1 MSVYLEQFTFCRNT
15 KPTLDPTGRFH
26 IGTSFVQAKA
36 ASATLDNRVGTSAA
50 ADVQPTAAAAD
61 DPEKYC
67 KVCEISVTSG
77 PQMKAHLSGTKHA
90 KKLKLLGEP
99 PYASKSDT
107 ILKSLESRKGGDVVA
122 SPLSH
127 NKRDNSIYRTPSGS
141 YYCKPC
147 DVTITLE
154 VVFNQ
159 HLDSKK
165 HIKTM
170 KTVDH

>member
-1 MSVYLEQFTFCRNT
+1 MFPHRNT
-15 KPTLDPTGRFH
+15 KVTADPTGRFH
-26 IGTSFVQAKA
+26 IGTSFVPATKA
-36 ASATLDNRVGTSAA
+36 SSATLDNSAETVAAVGQS
-50 ADVQPTAAAAD
+50 TAVVTD
-61 DPEKYC
+61 DPDKYC

-77 PQMKAHLSGTKHA
+77 PQMQAHLSGTKHA

-99 PYASKSDT
+99 PHASKNDT
-107 ILKSLESRKGGDVVA
+107 ILKSLESKQRSGDVSVA
-122 SPLSH
+122 VALAH

-147 DVTITLE
+147 DVTITTE

-170 KTVDH
+170 KLVDH